1 MKRFFAAL
9 SSLALVA
16 ALYLVVQN
24 AADTPLVHVIL
35 QPRGGKNA
43 PCVYETVYRSGKS
56 RPSGVFVPSHTAL
69 YTADYADFDFTHAR
83 PGRVNTL
90 AGTVLYNAQGLAIHP
105 DRTMLAMLEAAARQ
119 IDHAI
124 FTFEIA
130 VVNGERYYAFAVLN
144 VNWWDPC
151 VLYEFDLST
160 GELRELH
167 TWNSM
172 DLIGLAP
179 ES

>member
-16 ALYLVVQN
+16 ALYLFVQN

-56 RPSGVFVPSHTAL
+56 RPSGVFVPDHTAL

-130 VVNGERYYAFAVLN
+130 
-144 VNWWDPC
+144 W
-151 VLYEFDLST
+151 
-160 GELRELH
+160 
-167 TWNSM
+167 
-172 DLIGLAP
+172 
-179 ES
+179 